1 MIVLQK
7 VIVMEQSENRQ
18 QVNEEVDLL
27 ESRLRGDQS
36 VRVTFRLP
44 RELID
49 VLGLLAGQF
58 GVKRKSLFD
67 QLVEDGVMLDEVADC
82 IASMNREDGRQR
94 RPITFVVSMRFLQTL
109 QQVANS
115 RRISRQILIEALIHR
130 WLPLLFAAERG
141 TVRQSNGVRR

>member
-1 MIVLQK
+1 
-7 VIVMEQSENRQ
+7 MEQPENKK

-27 ESRLRGDQS
+27 ENRLRGDQS

-49 VLGLLAGQF
+49 VLGLLAEQF

-67 QLVEDGVMLDEVADC
+67 QLVEDGVMLDEVADS
-82 IASMNREDGRQR
+82 IASMNGEDGVQR
-94 RPITFVVSMRFLQTL
+94 RPITFVVSKRFLQTL

-115 RRISRQILIEALIHR
+115 RRISRHILIEALIR
-130 WLPLLFAAERG
+130 RLLPLLFSAATCKEEP
-141 TVRQSNGVRR
+141 